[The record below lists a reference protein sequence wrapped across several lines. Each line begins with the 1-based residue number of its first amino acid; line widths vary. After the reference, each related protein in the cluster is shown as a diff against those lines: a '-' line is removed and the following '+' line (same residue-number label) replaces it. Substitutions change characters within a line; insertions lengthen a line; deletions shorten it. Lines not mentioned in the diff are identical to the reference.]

1 MAATSRD
8 ESRSAYT
15 SVHADR
21 TGRSDGPHRNYIR
34 HQILHQHLE
43 STLRQASA
51 STNSNVSQ
59 SLALSSI
66 LRSGESVAHHEDV
79 RMAGG
84 LSPDDLANMTPVSL
98 SNLKLQ
104 PTLLR
109 NLENALKKT
118 LLAVAEYYSPDVPDA
133 EDDADDPLQSAS
145 QLPDR
150 IRHQR
155 AALTQQHTAL
165 QTHRAHVLQL
175 VEQINAAQPALESQL
190 VTALSTLPPHLRATR
205 TAQADVLAAT
215 VEAALLK
222 LSLVRARAHR
232 ALYSFP
238 SSSSSTLPGPAS
250 SKPNP
255 AKTVGDAVAAAHG
268 ALRARA
274 AAQDAEMG
282 AQDGQIAAYEGMLGL
297 VEGGR
302 GREGA
307 FAQVVRDMARVKRE
321 TEECRR
327 ELMRLGWTGD

>member
-1 MAATSRD
+1 M
-8 ESRSAYT
+8 
-15 SVHADR
+15 
-21 TGRSDGPHRNYIR
+21 
-34 HQILHQHLE
+34 
-43 STLRQASA
+43 
-51 STNSNVSQ
+51 
-59 SLALSSI
+59 
-66 LRSGESVAHHEDV
+66 
-79 RMAGG
+79 
-84 LSPDDLANMTPVSL
+84 
-98 SNLKLQ
+98 
-104 PTLLR
+104 
-109 NLENALKKT
+109 
-118 LLAVAEYYSPDVPDA
+118 
-133 EDDADDPLQSAS
+133 
-145 QLPDR
+145 
-150 IRHQR
+150 
-155 AALTQQHTAL
+155 
-165 QTHRAHVLQL
+165 
-175 VEQINAAQPALESQL
+175 
-190 VTALSTLPPHLRATR
+190 
-205 TAQADVLAAT
+205 LAAT

-274 AAQDAEMG
+274 RAQDAEMG
-282 AQDGQIAAYEGMLGL
+282 ALDGQIAAYEGMLGL